1 MTGTGASI
9 VAAAIGFGRS
19 WFDRFFSVQG
29 LDRAMALS
37 AQAFSALIPL
47 IIVYSAL
54 APRKDGDDFASEL
67 IDRFNLGGSAAAT
80 VHAAFTSPSTVQSSI
95 NLLSVLFVV
104 ISALSFSRG
113 MQRLYEGSY
122 RQPTLGMRNTGRGL
136 IWLLTIV
143 IYVSLRPLLADVFGG
158 TAVKVVVSLALGA
171 ALWTSTPYLLLG
183 GRLAWDDLVPGAF
196 LTAIGMSA
204 LSVTSVI
211 WFPRSITASADQFGS
226 MGVAFALLSWL
237 FAAACVLVATAT
249 GGAVINEQIE
259 ARRAKK
265 AART

>member
-1 MTGTGASI
+1 MIGTVRSWV
-9 VAAAIGFGRS
+9 VAAIAFGRS
-19 WFDRFFSVQG
+19 WFDRFLSVQG

-54 APRKDGDDFASEL
+54 APRKQGDDFASEL
-67 IDRFNLGGSAAAT
+67 IDRFNLTGSAAAT

-95 NLLSVLFVV
+95 NVLSVLFV
-104 ISALSFSRG
+104 IIAALSFSRG
-113 MQRLYEGSY
+113 MQRLYEGAY
-122 RQPTLGMRNTGRGL
+122 RHPTLGMRNTGRGL

-143 IYVSLRPLLADVFGG
+143 VYLSLRPLLADIFSG
-158 TAVKVVVSLALGA
+158 TLLKIVVSLALGA
-171 ALWTSTPYLLLG
+171 ALWTATPYLLLG
-183 GRLAWDDLVPGAF
+183 GRLDWHDLVPGAF

-204 LSVTSVI
+204 VSVTSVI

-249 GGAVINEQIE
+249 GGAVINEQLE
-259 ARRAKK
+259 ARRAKR

>member
-1 MTGTGASI
+1 V
-9 VAAAIGFGRS
+9 VAAVIAFGRS
-19 WFDRFFSVQG
+19 WFDRFLAVQG
-29 LDRAMALS
+29 IDRAMALA

-54 APRKDGDDFASEL
+54 APYKEGDDFANEL
-67 IDRFNLGGSAAAT
+67 IDRFDLSGSAAAT
-80 VHAAFTSPSTVQSSI
+80 VRAAFTSPSTVQSSL
-95 NLLSVLFVV
+95 NVLSVLLVI

-113 MQRLYEGSY
+113 MQRLYEGAY

-136 IWLLTIV
+136 MWLLTIV
-143 IYVSLRPLLADVFGG
+143 IYVSLRPLLADIFTG
-158 TAVKVVVSLALGA
+158 TLAKVVVALALGA
-171 ALWTSTPYLLLG
+171 AVWTGTPYLLLG
-183 GRLAWDDLVPGAF
+183 GRLDWHDLVPGAF

-211 WFPRSITASADQFGS
+211 WFPRSISASADQFGS

-249 GGAVINEQIE
+249 GGAVINEQLE
-259 ARRAKK
+259 ARRARK
-265 AART
+265 AERT